1 MITILVLDAD
11 PAVRLT
17 ARRVLEHA
25 GFTVITA
32 ADRHSALAWLAS
44 LMVDLVICDIGEDRS
59 TAPMLRDSGNSDPG
73 MRMLVLSRKDLSSP
87 AAAAGENNLLGKP
100 FTESELLRAVRRSLA
115 QSTPRSQRRRGVPAH

>member
-17 ARRVLEHA
+17 ARRVLAHA

-32 ADRHSALAWLAS
+32 ADRHSAIAWLAS
-44 LMVDLVICDIGEDRS
+44 LAVDLVICDIGEDRS
-59 TAPMLRDSGNSDPG
+59 TGPMLRDSGNSDPG
-73 MRMLVLSRKDLSSP
+73 RRMLVLSRKDLSSP
-87 AAAAGENNLLGKP
+87 AAENNLLGKP